1 MFPCDPGLGSIFSS
15 FASIFQ
21 MPSVSTLVAWASSN
35 TFWDTAM
42 ASADQWHGELNLVS
56 WDICDTKKHTNIS
69 CHGEPFAWLWDMNG
83 KLRTSPMLAA
93 N

>member
-42 ASADQWHGELNLVS
+42 AIADQWHSELNLVS
-56 WDICDTKKHTNIS
+56 WDICGTKNTNIS
-69 CHGEPFAWLWDMNG
+69 CHGEPFAWLWEMNG
-83 KLRTSPMLAA
+83 KLRASPMLAA